1 LSCGVYPFG
10 KFFIHIPPD
19 AGGAPLWGYRLHLFR
34 DKTGSVGTSRS
45 NSVIDRTARFFF
57 DALSM
62 RHTITVLVE
71 NRFGVLTRIAGLFS
85 GRGFNI
91 DTLNVGPTHRPDTS
105 RMTIVVRG
113 DDRVLD
119 QVTRQLNK
127 LVDVIEVQ
135 DFREGEYVDREL
147 VLLKVK
153 VDSKSRAEVMQICD
167 IFRAKIVDVQPKN
180 LTIEITGNES
190 KVTKFIKL
198 MENFGILDL
207 TRTGKV
213 AIARK

>member
-1 LSCGVYPFG
+1 
-10 KFFIHIPPD
+10 
-19 AGGAPLWGYRLHLFR
+19 
-34 DKTGSVGTSRS
+34 
-45 NSVIDRTARFFF
+45 
-57 DALSM
+57 M

-85 GRGFNI
+85 GRGYNI
-91 DTLNVGPTHRPDTS
+91 DTLNVGPTHHPDTS
-105 RMTIVVRG
+105 RMTIVVKG

-127 LVDVIEVQ
+127 LVDVIEVR

-153 VDSKSRAEVMQICD
+153 VNSKTRADVLQICD

-180 LTIEITGNES
+180 LTIEVTGNES
-190 KVTKFIKL
+190 KVSKFIVL
-198 MENFGILDL
+198 METFGILDL

>member
-1 LSCGVYPFG
+1 
-10 KFFIHIPPD
+10 
-19 AGGAPLWGYRLHLFR
+19 
-34 DKTGSVGTSRS
+34 
-45 NSVIDRTARFFF
+45 
-57 DALSM
+57 M
-62 RHTITVLVE
+62 RHTITILVE

-91 DTLNVGPTHRPDTS
+91 DTLNVGPTHRDDTS
-105 RMTIVVRG
+105 RMTIVVKG

-127 LVDVIEVQ
+127 LVDVIEVK
-135 DFREGEYVDREL
+135 DFHEGEYVDREL

-153 VDSKSRAEVMQICD
+153 VDSKTRADVLQICD

-190 KVTKFIKL
+190 KVTKFIAL
-198 MENFGILDL
+198 METFGILDL

-213 AIARK
+213 AIARR

>member
-1 LSCGVYPFG
+1 
-10 KFFIHIPPD
+10 
-19 AGGAPLWGYRLHLFR
+19 
-34 DKTGSVGTSRS
+34 
-45 NSVIDRTARFFF
+45 
-57 DALSM
+57 M

-105 RMTIVVRG
+105 RMTIVVKG

-127 LVDVIEVQ
+127 LVDVIEVK
-135 DFREGEYVDREL
+135 DFHEGEYVDREL
-147 VLLKVK
+147 VLLKIK
-153 VDSKSRAEVMQICD
+153 VDSEGARRGDADLRHLPRQECNRRAAEKSDHQ
-167 IFRAKIVDVQPKN
+167 
-180 LTIEITGNES
+180 EITGNES
-190 KVTKFIKL
+190 KVSKFITL
-198 MENFGILDL
+198 METFGILDL

>member
-1 LSCGVYPFG
+1 
-10 KFFIHIPPD
+10 
-19 AGGAPLWGYRLHLFR
+19 
-34 DKTGSVGTSRS
+34 
-45 NSVIDRTARFFF
+45 
-57 DALSM
+57 M

-105 RMTIVVRG
+105 RMTIVVVG

-127 LVDVIEVQ
+127 LVDVIEVK
-135 DFREGEYVDREL
+135 DFHEGEYVDREL
-147 VLLKVK
+147 VLLKIK
-153 VDSKSRAEVMQICD
+153 VNDKTRAEVMQICD
-167 IFRAKIVDVQPKN
+167 IFRAKIVDVQPKT

-190 KVTKFIKL
+190 KITKFITL
-198 MENFGILDL
+198 METFGILDL
-207 TRTGKV
+207 TRTDKV

>member
-1 LSCGVYPFG
+1 
-10 KFFIHIPPD
+10 
-19 AGGAPLWGYRLHLFR
+19 
-34 DKTGSVGTSRS
+34 
-45 NSVIDRTARFFF
+45 
-57 DALSM
+57 M

-105 RMTIVVRG
+105 RMTLVVKG

-119 QVTRQLNK
+119 QVIRQLNK
-127 LVDVIEVQ
+127 LVDVIEVK
-135 DFREGEYVDREL
+135 DFHEGEYVDREL
-147 VLLKVK
+147 VLLKIK
-153 VDSKSRAEVMQICD
+153 VDSKSRAEAMQICD

-190 KVTKFIKL
+190 KVSKFITL
-198 MENFGILDL
+198 METFGIVDL

>member
-1 LSCGVYPFG
+1 
-10 KFFIHIPPD
+10 
-19 AGGAPLWGYRLHLFR
+19 
-34 DKTGSVGTSRS
+34 
-45 NSVIDRTARFFF
+45 
-57 DALSM
+57 M

-91 DTLNVGPTHRPDTS
+91 ETLNVGPTHRPDTS
-105 RMTIVVRG
+105 RMTIVVKG

-127 LVDVIEVQ
+127 LVDVIEVK
-135 DFREGEYVDREL
+135 DFHEGEYVDREL
-147 VLLKVK
+147 VLLKIK
-153 VDSKSRAEVMQICD
+153 VDSKQRSEVMQICD

-190 KVTKFIKL
+190 KVSKFITL
-198 MENFGILDL
+198 METFGIVDL

-213 AIARK
+213 AIARE

>member
-1 LSCGVYPFG
+1 
-10 KFFIHIPPD
+10 
-19 AGGAPLWGYRLHLFR
+19 
-34 DKTGSVGTSRS
+34 
-45 NSVIDRTARFFF
+45 
-57 DALSM
+57 M

-91 DTLNVGPTHRPDTS
+91 ETLNVGPTHRADTS
-105 RMTIVVRG
+105 RMTIVVVG

-127 LVDVIEVQ
+127 LVDVIEVK
-135 DFREGEYVDREL
+135 DFHEGEYVDREL
-147 VLLKVK
+147 VMLKIK
-153 VDSKSRAEVMQICD
+153 VDAKTRAEAMQICE
-167 IFRAKIVDVQPKN
+167 IVDVQPKT

-190 KVTKFIKL
+190 KVTKFIVL
-198 MENFGILDL
+198 MDTFGILDL